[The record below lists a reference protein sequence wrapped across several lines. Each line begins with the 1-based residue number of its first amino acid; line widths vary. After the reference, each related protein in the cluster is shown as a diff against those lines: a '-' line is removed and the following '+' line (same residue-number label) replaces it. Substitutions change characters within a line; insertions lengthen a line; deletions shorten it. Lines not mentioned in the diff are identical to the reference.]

1 MKKSLFIAAITLSAL
16 CATSCT
22 KENDVQVGGESTVIL
37 TAQLPEGIQSN
48 GPRRKAAV
56 YGDGKTA
63 TTLDYA
69 VYQVTTDA
77 TAGTKTYNLISSLGK
92 TNETINISATVTLQL
107 INGNTYAIV
116 FWADAPSSIYTF
128 TAEASTAT
136 ITADYTAATASAE
149 AYDAFYALKE
159 FTVNGAMQETV
170 ELKRPFAQL
179 NIGTADLTAATTAGV
194 TVAKAG
200 IKVNTYKTLDL
211 TSGEVSDPADV
222 EFALAALPT
231 GETFPVTGYDY
242 LTMNYLLMPVDKKAD
257 NNITIS
263 YDNAAAGTRTFNNV
277 PLQRNYRTNIYGNL
291 LTSSTTFNVVI
302 TPGFN
307 DDDITYWDG
316 TSTSEPQKDA
326 TTGAYIITK
335 AAEWA
340 WLGGKKIDNSIILA
354 NDIDFGGYSIKAI
367 SIGEGGAARPD
378 WVCDG
383 QNHTLSNVTIA
394 ETSSTDYASALFVE
408 GLFTSSMVIKDL
420 TVKNIKVDRPF
431 TDNGYAAAILAN
443 CPCNN
448 AVTITN
454 VHVDNATIKGVQGV
468 GGILGIKPSV
478 GTVAISNCS
487 VKNSNFSNYSIAD
500 ESGYV
505 ASIVGRVVSNV
516 TITDCQVENNT
527 INAFFCTKRGEASID
542 AIAGVDSAKG
552 GSLTKDN
559 VTGET
564 TVTINK
570 TAI

>member
-22 KENDVQVGGESTVIL
+22 KGNDVQVGGESTVIL

-92 TNETINISATVTLQL
+92 TDVTINISATVTLQL

-128 TAEASTAT
+128 TADVNTAT
-136 ITADYTAATASAE
+136 ITADYTTATASAE

-194 TVAKAG
+194 TVTKAG
-200 IKVNTYKTLDL
+200 IQVKTYKTLNL
-211 TSGEVSDPADV
+211 ISGEVSNEEDV
-222 EFALAALPT
+222 TFAQAALPT
-231 GETFPVTGYDY
+231 GETFPVIGYDY

-307 DDDITYWDG
+307 DGDITYWDG

-326 TTGAYIITK
+326 TTGAYQVSS

-340 WLGGKKIDNSIILA
+340 WLAKQTSLSSDIVITK
-354 NDIDFGGYSIKAI
+354 DIDFCGHEVMSITLYGDK
-367 SIGEGGAARPD
+367 
-378 WVCDG
+378 VFNG
-383 QNHTLSNVTIA
+383 QNHTFSNLVLKNNELGDDKNA
-394 ETSSTDYASALFVE
+394 
-408 GLFTSSMVIKDL
+408 GLFAYATCATIKNL
-420 TVKNIKVDRPF
+420 TVRKVKVISDYKDDASRAGVIIGGMQAPLTLDNIHVIGAEISGVQSVGGLVGFSTESYK
-431 TDNGYAAAILAN
+431 L
-443 CPCNN
+443 
-448 AVTITN
+448 TITN
-454 VHVDNATIKGVQGV
+454 
-468 GGILGIKPSV
+468 
-478 GTVAISNCS
+478 CS
-487 VKNSNFSNYSIAD
+487 VDSTTITNRSVAG

-505 ASIVGRVVSNV
+505 AGLVGRACG
-516 TITDCQVENNT
+516 TNNT
-527 INAFFCTKRGEASID
+527 ISNCKVSNTTITAYYATRRGEASIQP
-542 AIAGVDSAKG
+542 AIGVNS
-552 GSLTKDN
+552 GSTVNATDIDTSDKVV
-559 VTGET
+559 VTPIA
-564 TVTINK
+564 IND
-570 TAI
+570 